1 MDYLFSI
8 LVGFGLSLIIFLAP
22 IFVSIFGSSI
32 SWLFYLILAISIPFV
47 DLGLPQWP
55 FVLISIVAAYQA
67 FKINDLY
74 YRTQAMSNAP
84 EWAARSQVTYLFVLI
99 ASYVVSL
106 IIL

>member
-1 MDYLFSI
+1 M
-8 LVGFGLSLIIFLAP
+8 
-22 IFVSIFGSSI
+22 
-32 SWLFYLILAISIPFV
+32 
-47 DLGLPQWP
+47 P

-84 EWAARSQVTYLFVLI
+84 EWAASSQVTYLFVLI